1 MIRNILIFALLSA
14 VSFSCVN
21 TPTNLKDESGQY
33 MARNGKVIIHLD
45 KQAKDLFYPSLKY
58 LADDLGSQITHS
70 SKTRLSMKGK
80 LDKGYEVSIELEQKL
95 ENVCEIRIYSSRHKK
110 PNDSLSNKV
119 ANELLPLIQ

>member
-1 MIRNILIFALLSA
+1 
-14 VSFSCVN
+14 
-21 TPTNLKDESGQY
+21 
-33 MARNGKVIIHLD
+33 
-45 KQAKDLFYPSLKY
+45 
-58 LADDLGSQITHS
+58 
-70 SKTRLSMKGK
+70 MKGK

>member
-1 MIRNILIFALLSA
+1 MVKNILIFALFSA
-14 VSFSCVN
+14 LSFSCVH
-21 TPTNLKDESGQY
+21 TPANLKDENGQHV
-33 MARNGKVIIHLD
+33 ARNGKLIIHMD

-58 LADDLGSQITHS
+58 LADSLGSEITYS

-95 ENVCEIRIYSSRHKK
+95 DSVCEVRIYASRHKK

-119 ANELLPLIQ
+119 AAELLPLLQ